1 MRRLLVLLALSVLVA
16 GCGGSGGNGRDDPVA
31 EETARLFAYDAEQPL
46 EVSEGETATDLQYV
60 VTGMSYASSGGDRVT
75 GLVAHPG
82 LIASG
87 SPGVIFMH
95 GSGGTR
101 ADFIDEAARLAA
113 RGAVAMAIDSPFS
126 RSPSEEVRSGYGDDA
141 TIRRL
146 MIQNV
151 QDLRRG
157 LDVLVEHYGVDPERL
172 AIVGYSM
179 GVQAAALAAALDPR
193 VRAVV
198 LMAGRAHPS
207 GGAQVFADLDT
218 VHFIGHLA
226 PAELLLQ
233 GGTRDSIIPRGEL
246 LQLYNEASR
255 PKQIRWYQTDH
266 DLGRRSA
273 DERIDWLSEHLGL
286 G

>member
-1 MRRLLVLLALSVLVA
+1 MPRLIAAVLLCSLLS
-16 GCGGSGGNGRDDPVA
+16 GCGGSAAPGKDDPVA
-31 EETARLFAYDAEQPL
+31 EETARAFAYDAAQPL
-46 EVSEGETATDLQYV
+46 DVSEGETANDLQYV
-60 VTGMSYASSGGDRVT
+60 ITGMSYASSGGDRVT

-82 LIASG
+82 IVASG

-101 ADFIDEAARLAA
+101 ADFVDEAARLAA

-126 RSPSEEVRSGYGDDA
+126 RSPTEEVRSGYGGDA

-157 LDVLVEHYGVDPERL
+157 LDVLVERYRVDPERL

-179 GVQAAALAAALDPR
+179 GVQAAALAAALDSR

-198 LMAGRAHPS
+198 LMAGRARPS
-207 GGAQVFADLDT
+207 GGNQAFGDLDT

-226 PAELLLQ
+226 PAQLLLQ
-233 GGTRDSIIPRGEL
+233 GGTRDSIIPRSEMQ
-246 LQLYNEASR
+246 QLYTAASE
-255 PKQIRWYQTDH
+255 PKEIRWYPADH

-273 DERIDWLSEHLGL
+273 DERIDWLSERLGL

>member
-1 MRRLLVLLALSVLVA
+1 MSRRLALLAICALVA
-16 GCGGSGGNGRDDPVA
+16 GCAGSDSGKADPVA
-31 EETARLFAYDAEQPL
+31 EETARAFAYDAAQPL
-46 EVSEGETATDLQYV
+46 DVSEGETANDLQYV
-60 VTGMSYASSGGDRVT
+60 ITGMSYASSGGDRVT

-82 LIASG
+82 IVASG

-101 ADFIDEAARLAA
+101 ADFVDEAARLAA

-157 LDVLVEHYGVDPERL
+157 LDVLVERYRVDPERL

-179 GVQAAALAAALDPR
+179 GVQAAALAAALDSR

-198 LMAGRAHPS
+198 LMAGRARPS
-207 GGAQVFADLDT
+207 GGNQAFGDLDT

-226 PAELLLQ
+226 PAQLLLQ
-233 GGTRDSIIPRGEL
+233 GGTRDSIIPRSEMQ
-246 LQLYNEASR
+246 QLYTAASE
-255 PKQIRWYQTDH
+255 PKEIRWYPADH

-273 DERIDWLSEHLGL
+273 DERIDWLSERLGL